1 MLESPFIGVRATAEN
16 STSNLKTVDP
26 RNSDQSLDI
35 LCSAILTGLNS
46 GHVYDMGNI
55 WVHYKKLCSNLN
67 MQIPQKYITGRQ
79 SFYNDIQ
86 NLIGEKAGFIRP
98 IDPKAHLLVCPNN
111 KTDFALAQHLE
122 YVSNDDEDNL
132 GNEDHLV
139 PFQDNALLELVHTA
153 MTIRNDLENTPGH
166 SAAWCGLDKEH
177 VAKVIPQ
184 AYILFFQFF
193 SGEQIY

>member
-1 MLESPFIGVRATAEN
+1 MTLSDKILSMAKQDVVMRVRLVNVCDLVAAEGKYHVQCWVKFQRTI

-67 MQIPQKYITGRQ
+67 MQIPQKYITRRQ

-98 IDPKAHLLVCPNN
+98 IDP
-111 KTDFALAQHLE
+111 T
-122 YVSNDDEDNL
+122 
-132 GNEDHLV
+132 
-139 PFQDNALLELVHTA
+139 
-153 MTIRNDLENTPGH
+153 TPRI
-166 SAAWCGLDKEH
+166 CE
-177 VAKVIPQ
+177 
-184 AYILFFQFF
+184 
-193 SGEQIY
+193 